1 MVNAAPGPRLY
12 RPRRPGRTVLY
23 RALADQFERFLGVYE
38 ERFEPTHGYLRRSV
52 APAVYRY
59 LDCGIVAHGAARAH
73 CAECGHDALIAFSCK
88 LRCLCPSCHQKREL
102 LWVEW
107 ASELLAEVPHRQVVF
122 TVPKRLRI
130 FFRFD
135 RKLLGELPG
144 CAWRALR
151 LYFAVWFEGARVE
164 PGAVGFV
171 QTAGELLGWHPHL
184 HVLLTDGG
192 WLPDGTFR
200 HLLAFDSVQVEKL
213 FRAEVLRLLVARGK
227 IPEEVVENLLTWR
240 HPQYDWGHSSGFSVH
255 AGVRVAVSP
264 VVLGKERSEAVRL
277 GRYGIR
283 CPLVLERLTWD
294 ETSGEVVYRAR
305 PGRHDAGG
313 ESVARWDVLEFLA
326 RVLDH
331 PQYDWGHS
339 LPEPGQQLLRYWGWY
354 SNAARGRR
362 QRQQGESS
370 AKPRASMDPSDG
382 EGRQRRL
389 TWLWP
394 QSYWGS
400 QLIRKVYEIDPLLCP
415 YCGATP
421 NTTGGT
427 AMRIAVPPAE

>member
-1 MVNAAPGPRLY
+1 MATAAPGPRLY
-12 RPRRPGRTVLY
+12 RSRRPERTLLY
-23 RALADQFERFLGVYE
+23 RALADQFERFLGVFE

-59 LDCGIVAHGAARAH
+59 LDCGIFAHGAARAH
-73 CAECGHDALIAFSCK
+73 CVECGHDVLIAFSCK

-151 LYFAVWFEGARVE
+151 LYFAAWFEGARVE
-164 PGAVGFV
+164 PGAVGFL

-200 HLLAFDSVQVEKL
+200 HLLAFDSSHVEKL

-227 IPEEVVENLLTWR
+227 ISEEVVENLLTWR
-240 HPQYDWGHSSGFSVH
+240 HSGFSVH
-255 AGVRVAVSP
+255 AGVRVE
-264 VVLGKERSEAVRL
+264 ERSEAVRL

-283 CPLVLERLTWD
+283 CPLVLERLAWD
-294 ETSGEVVYRAR
+294 EISGEVVYRAR
-305 PGRHDAGG
+305 PGRQDASG

-331 PQYDWGHS
+331 

-354 SNAARGRR
+354 S
-362 QRQQGESS
+362 
-370 AKPRASMDPSDG
+370 
-382 EGRQRRL
+382 
-389 TWLWP
+389 
-394 QSYWGS
+394 
-400 QLIRKVYEIDPLLCP
+400 
-415 YCGATP
+415 
-421 NTTGGT
+421 
-427 AMRIAVPPAE
+427 PPAF